1 VKTDKSNAIFHNGVL
16 EITMP
21 APKMESHTRK
31 LEIKGAPAGKSIKA
45 AA

>member
-1 VKTDKSNAIFHNGVL
+1 VFHNGVL

-21 APKMESHTRK
+21 APVKESHTRK
-31 LEIKGAPAGKSIKA
+31 VEIKEAPAGKSIKA